1 MRGGE
6 RGGATLNLDVAS
18 ARRLCVCLEIRCD
31 RAYVARCRVRWGSCW
46 EAGWYRENSG
56 GVESRRG
63 GAERQSTKGVRRVE
77 CVVWCV

>member
-1 MRGGE
+1 MRGE